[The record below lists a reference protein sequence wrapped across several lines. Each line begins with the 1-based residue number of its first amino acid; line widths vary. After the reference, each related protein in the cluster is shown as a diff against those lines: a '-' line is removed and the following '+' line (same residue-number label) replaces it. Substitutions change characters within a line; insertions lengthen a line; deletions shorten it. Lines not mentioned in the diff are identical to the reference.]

1 MRRVRLLLPLPT
13 ELRRLPKMG
22 ERRLLPPT
30 ADTDDAPPASVR
42 RSVRLRRAASHGNTR
57 KRLDAVLA
65 GLRVPPIS
73 LPRLNGGQQSPVHP
87 ASMSRQQLDIIN
99 QIDGWIFAEF
109 GYPMR

>member
-1 MRRVRLLLPLPT
+1 MRLQRACGDPCVYDALLRTETLASDWMRL
-13 ELRRLPKMG
+13 
-22 ERRLLPPT
+22 
-30 ADTDDAPPASVR
+30 
-42 RSVRLRRAASHGNTR
+42 
-57 KRLDAVLA
+57 LA

>member
-1 MRRVRLLLPLPT
+1 MRLQRACGDPCVYDALLRTETLASDWMRL
-13 ELRRLPKMG
+13 
-22 ERRLLPPT
+22 
-30 ADTDDAPPASVR
+30 
-42 RSVRLRRAASHGNTR
+42 
-57 KRLDAVLA
+57 LA
-65 GLRVPPIS
+65 GLSVPPIS